1 MVDGAKGESDVQRT
15 YSKIGAL
22 AVRSEMSTRCSQ
34 LANLLLLLLL
44 AICTPTLADDVVQG
58 RVIAVHGGDVLTL
71 VDAQSREHK
80 LRLAFIETPVLEQMF
95 GEEAQTALAALVLN
109 REVKVQILDSA
120 GDGPQQAEVIS
131 PSGTTVNLELLNRGL
146 AWHNYFDRQPAAERE
161 RYRAALLEAQRE
173 RRGMWA
179 LDRLEMPQDLRARQT
194 QLLRWWLYAVALLG
208 GFTLFAGFFAI
219 FGNRI
224 EAWLAKLDAQLN
236 ADGEEHQ
243 KARTAEEAAAA
254 ERDRTRE
261 IANREMD
268 RLAAERRQRMQS
280 AKNPHAADQSDQ
292 D

>member
-1 MVDGAKGESDVQRT
+1 
-15 YSKIGAL
+15 
-22 AVRSEMSTRCSQ
+22 MSTRCSQ

-71 VDAQSREHK
+71 VAAQSREHK
-80 LRLAFIETPVLEQMF
+80 LRLAYIETPVLEQTF

-161 RYRAALLEAQRE
+161 RYRAALLKAQRE

-194 QLLRWWLYAVALLG
+194 QLLRWWLYAVALIG

-219 FGNRI
+219 YGNRI

-236 ADGEEHQ
+236 AGGEEHQ
-243 KARTAEEAAAA
+243 KARIAEEAAAA

-261 IANREMD
+261 IANHEMD

-280 AKNPHAADQSDQ
+280 AKNPRPADQSDQ